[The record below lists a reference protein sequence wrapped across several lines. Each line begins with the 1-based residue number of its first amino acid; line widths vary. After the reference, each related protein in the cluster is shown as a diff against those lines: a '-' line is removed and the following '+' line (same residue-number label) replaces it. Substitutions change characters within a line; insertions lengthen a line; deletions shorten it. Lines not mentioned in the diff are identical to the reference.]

1 MTLQSRFTDGGAVLR
16 LTLGRPPAN
25 IVDRAVIKEL
35 RHVLG
40 ELPEQSSG
48 LRLIALEGAG
58 RHFSF
63 GASVP
68 EHLPDEVRAM
78 LPAFHALLKE
88 LLAVPVPTV
97 ALVRGRC
104 LGGGLELAA
113 ACDVILAESDAQL
126 GQPEIKLGVFAPA
139 ASALLPLR
147 ISPASAVEMLLTGR
161 VVTGSRA
168 HGLGLVAELAEPATL
183 EEHFQGW
190 VNEHI
195 LPRSAVAL
203 SLAARASRASVVS
216 AATVILDQVEALYLN
231 ELVPTRDGAEG
242 IRAFMEKRD
251 PVWSHA

>member
-1 MTLQSRFTDGGAVLR
+1 MTLHSRLTDGGAVLR
-16 LTLGRPPAN
+16 ITIGRPPAN
-25 IVDRAVIKEL
+25 IVDRALIKEL

-40 ELPEQSSG
+40 DLPSQSTG
-48 LRLIALEGAG
+48 LRLIAIEGGG

-68 EHLPDEVRAM
+68 EHLPDEVRGM
-78 LPAFHALLKE
+78 LPAFHALLKM

-113 ACDVILAESDAQL
+113 ACDVILAEADAQL
-126 GQPEIKLGVFAPA
+126 GQPEVKLGVFAPA

-147 ISPASAVEMLLTGR
+147 ISPASAAELLLTGR
-161 VVTGSRA
+161 VVSGIRA
-168 HGLGLVAELAEPATL
+168 HQLGLVAELAEPATL

-190 VNEHI
+190 VTEHI

-203 SLAARASRASVVS
+203 SLAARASRASVAAAAS
-216 AATVILDQVEALYLN
+216 AVLDEVEAMYLN

-251 PVWSHA
+251 PVWHHA